1 MGAEDEADGQP
12 GGVRRHRAAPGLGR
26 RDQAQEG
33 PSPKGR
39 SVNFLLDT
47 NVVSEWVKPQPNAGV
62 IAWLAEV
69 DEDRVFMSVVTL
81 AEIRHGI
88 ERLPA
93 GARRKRLDTWLRDE
107 LPLRFEGRVLSV
119 DEAVADSRSEEHTSE
134 LQTLMRISSAVF
146 GL

>member
-12 GGVRRHRAAPGLGR
+12 GGVLRHLAAPGRGR

-47 NVVSEWVKPQPNAGV
+47 NVVPEWVKQQPNAGV
-62 IAWLAEV
+62 TAWLAEV
-69 DEDRVFMSVVTL
+69 DEDRVVLSEVTM
-81 AEIRHGI
+81 AVIRPGL

-93 GARRKRLDTWLRDE
+93 GA
-107 LPLRFEGRVLSV
+107 GRT
-119 DEAVADSRSEEHTSE
+119 EARSGGKDGSRPGQSGGS
-134 LQTLMRISSAVF
+134 R
-146 GL
+146 

>member
-1 MGAEDEADGQP
+1 MPSPMRGTRCMQRERSSCGCGRHCRRMGSEDEADRQP
-12 GGVRRHRAAPGLGR
+12 GGVRRNLAAPGLGR

-69 DEDRVFMSVVTL
+69 DEDRVFLSVVTL

-88 ERLPA
+88 ERVD
-93 GARRKRLDTWLRDE
+93 RKSTRLN
-107 LPLRFEGRVLSV
+107 
-119 DEAVADSRSEEHTSE
+119 
-134 LQTLMRISSAVF
+134 SSH
-146 GL
+146 